1 MDQTNPNNSMN
12 IILKKYKVVML
23 GDQSVGKTSIIKAY
37 SDEGFNPDN
46 DVRFADD
53 SRPSVSISK
62 CG

>member
-23 GDQSVGKTSIIKAY
+23 GDQSVGKTSIIKSY

-46 DVRFADD
+46 DVRFSDF
-53 SRPSVSISK
+53 SRQ
-62 CG
+62 

>member
-12 IILKKYKVVML
+12 IILRKYKVVML

-46 DVRFADD
+46 DVIEIHSSLLSA
-53 SRPSVSISK
+53 SISR
-62 CG
+62 